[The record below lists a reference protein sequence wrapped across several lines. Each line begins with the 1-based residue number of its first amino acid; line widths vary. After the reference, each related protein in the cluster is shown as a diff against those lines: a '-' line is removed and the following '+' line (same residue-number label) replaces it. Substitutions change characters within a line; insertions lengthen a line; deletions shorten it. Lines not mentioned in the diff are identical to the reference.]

1 MQSGKFIKIQ
11 DGTIIRRDSLTGY
24 HKDKY
29 DPNGCHYYIAMY
41 NKRSNSYH
49 MYPTS
54 HYVDPKKKTDIRK
67 GRAIIMKIKGAD
79 GYSTVYKQARKH
91 DIHGQPFRENF
102 KKYEKAGKLSP
113 YQLKR
118 FKSFIARKKK

>member
-11 DGTIIRRDSLTGY
+11 DGTIIKRDSLTGY

-41 NKRSNSYH
+41 NKKTNSYH
-49 MYPTS
+49 MHPTS

-91 DIHGQPFRENF
+91 NVHGQPFRQDF
-102 KKYEKAGKLSP
+102 KKFETVGVLSN
-113 YQLKR
+113 YQKKR
-118 FKSFIARKKK
+118 FKAFLDKK

>member
-11 DGTIIRRDSLTGY
+11 DGTIIKRDSLTGY

-41 NKRSNSYH
+41 NKKTKSYDMH
-49 MYPTS
+49 PTS

-67 GRAIIMKIKGAD
+67 GRAIMMKVKGAD
-79 GYSTVYKQARKH
+79 GYSTVYKQARKK
-91 DIHGQPFRENF
+91 DIHGQPFRANF
-102 KKYEKAGKLSP
+102 RKYDTVGNLTN
-113 YQLKR
+113 YQLNRLKK
-118 FKSFIARKKK
+118 FVKKK

>member
-11 DGTIIRRDSLTGY
+11 DGTIIKRDSLTGY

-41 NKRSNSYH
+41 NKKTNIYH
-49 MYPTS
+49 MHPTS

-91 DIHGQPFRENF
+91 NVHGQPFRADF
-102 KKYEKAGKLSP
+102 RKYETVGTLTKF
-113 YQLKR
+113 QLDRLK
-118 FKSFIARKKK
+118 KFIKKK

>member
-29 DPNGCHYYIAMY
+29 DPNGCHYYIAIY
-41 NKRSNSYH
+41 NKKTKSYDMH
-49 MYPTS
+49 PTS
-54 HYVDPKKKTDIRK
+54 HYVDPKKKTDIKK
-67 GRAIIMKIKGAD
+67 GRAIIMKVKGAD
-79 GYSTVYKQARKH
+79 GYSTVYKQARKK

-102 KKYEKAGKLSP
+102 KKYEEAGKLSP

-118 FKSFIARKKK
+118 LKSFIARKKK